1 MNRVFITVT
10 GLRFRFGLKFIKENM
25 ILRLRKEPENE
36 HDSEAIEVKLDG
48 LGRIGYVANSAHT
61 VLGES
66 HSAGYIY
73 KMIGSKAFAK
83 VLYVLEDRD
92 SVVCEL
98 LMYK

>member
-1 MNRVFITVT
+1 MNRTFITVT

-61 VLGES
+61 VLGEC

-73 KMIGSKAFAK
+73 NKIGFKAFAK

-92 SVVCEL
+92 SVICEL
-98 LMYK
+98 LGQK